1 MIVVY
6 SVIERET
13 FEHISNWI
21 EEINTYGSNNVS
33 IILVGNKIDLPVYIK
48 KIINFFRIGK

>member
-33 IILVGNKIDLPVYIK
+33 IILVGNKIDLPVYI
-48 KIINFFRIGK
+48 